1 LDQPCL
7 ASNSDAVITFF
18 ATVEDDALARTMLWV
33 TPCENDSES
42 LPLFSLLYAT
52 LGDDDSEEEDFGTTL
67 MTTMTMLS
75 LFYFVDDLDIR
86 LRMFRR
92 LHPVNTLRSAAF
104 SHRTKNKR
112 RLHAR

>member
-1 LDQPCL
+1 M

-86 LRMFRR
+86 QKCFG
-92 LHPVNTLRSAAF
+92 VSTLAYIMTANSQHFEVGRFLS
-104 SHRTKNKR
+104 S
-112 RLHAR
+112 L